1 MDFVQILE
9 IVLKLIIGLG
19 ILNVWLLRRDK
30 ASEWRGGNADNMKE
44 EFKAYGL
51 PVAAMYV
58 VGFLKCLFAIML
70 LASIFLTEPIWVET
84 VAGYGIAV
92 LMAGAIIMHARIGD
106 AAKKS
111 LPAFILMA
119 LSIAVVLI

>member
-1 MDFVQILE
+1 METFLNILE
-9 IVLKLIIGLG
+9 IVLKLVIGLG

-30 ASEWRGGNADNMKE
+30 NSEWRGGNADNMAE

-58 VGFLKCLFAIML
+58 VGFLKCAFAIML
-70 LASIFLTEPIWVET
+70 LVSIFVKNAMLET
-84 VAGYGIAV
+84 IAAYGIAV
-92 LMAGAIIMHARIGD
+92 LMAGAIIMHAKIGD
-106 AAKKS
+106 PAKKS

-119 LSIAVVLI
+119 LSILIVFL